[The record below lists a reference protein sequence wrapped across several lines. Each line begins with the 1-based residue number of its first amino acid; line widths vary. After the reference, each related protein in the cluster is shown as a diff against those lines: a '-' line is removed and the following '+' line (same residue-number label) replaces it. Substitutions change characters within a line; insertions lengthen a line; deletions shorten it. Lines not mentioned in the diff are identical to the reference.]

1 MKRIRKPKPFQWDYS
16 YFKWQDI
23 PVEVRREITLA
34 RSWAARTWVYGRT
47 SDQMDVPH
55 AAARE
60 LYNANWDGCRDL
72 WKEQYRYKHHPESA
86 PPPRYAQTKF
96 INWFS
101 GSYMTVED
109 PPVKDS
115 CGELPQPALPPE
127 PPIST
132 NEFSESMS
140 RAAER
145 ERAYGQRFNARQQK
159 RYEAWQRRMAAWE
172 AQQRQKKAK

>member
-47 SDQMDVPH
+47 AYQMDVPL

-60 LYNANWDGCRDL
+60 LYNENWDGCRDL
-72 WKEQYRYKHHPESA
+72 WKEQYRYKKHPDSA

-96 INWFS
+96 GAHLNGAHLFQ
-101 GSYMTVED
+101 
-109 PPVKDS
+109 
-115 CGELPQPALPPE
+115 LP
-127 PPIST
+127 
-132 NEFSESMS
+132 
-140 RAAER
+140 
-145 ERAYGQRFNARQQK
+145 
-159 RYEAWQRRMAAWE
+159 
-172 AQQRQKKAK
+172 